1 MSLSKKYWQT
11 GFMLDDPIRQVY
23 IWAILMEIPNDAD
36 MLLLSQ
42 VPIGYSLLSH
52 KYCKMIG

>member
-1 MSLSKKYWQT
+1 MNVSKKYWQT

-42 VPIGYSLLSH
+42 VPIGYSLQSKVL
-52 KYCKMIG
+52 

>member
-1 MSLSKKYWQT
+1 
-11 GFMLDDPIRQVY
+11 MLDDPIRQVY

>member
-1 MSLSKKYWQT
+1 
-11 GFMLDDPIRQVY
+11 MLDDPIRQVY

-42 VPIGYSLLSH
+42 VPIGYSLQSKVL
-52 KYCKMIG
+52 